1 MLYMGKNDNDII
13 RYNISDDGGDF
24 IIKYFLTACTTPT
37 YFLNNVIIY
46 DGARTKFMH
55 RDPFKSMTL
64 AEGRFILEPQSIDS
78 RTIGISHRKERNRR
92 LTLYYVT
99 QNDGLTDSRKEVEEL
114 EKLLKDMEQDREIL
128 SEIINFDY
136 YYLVRNA
143 KEEEGNLTGL
153 VVFEINLDI
162 KER

>member
-1 MLYMGKNDNDII
+1 MEVVNV
-13 RYNISDDGGDF
+13 
-24 IIKYFLTACTTPT
+24 FLKRVSVLSEKKCEFG
-37 YFLNNVIIY
+37 FLNDY
-46 DGARTKFMH
+46 T
-55 RDPFKSMTL
+55 FKSMTL

-128 SEIINFDY
+128 SNIINFDY
-136 YYLVRNA
+136 YCMVRNE
-143 KEEEGNLTGL
+143 KEAEKDTTGL
-153 VVFEINLDI
+153 IIFEINLDI
-162 KER
+162 KEK